1 MADKNFEQAKNLLLG
16 AVDAVIAIAASS
28 QSHSNTAPGVRS
40 TLSATG
46 RPTTPLSGGSSVTSL
61 PSTSTGRPI
70 SSGSSSLEEHRRLF
84 GYQPNKGSVTKSRSR
99 GGSSR
104 EGKAHANKVLSNG
117 RRKASEIQV
126 DYILRLHQ
134 SSQ

>member
-99 GGSSR
+99 GGSKPRGKGARKQSIKQWKK
-104 EGKAHANKVLSNG
+104 EGIRDPSG
-117 RRKASEIQV
+117 
-126 DYILRLHQ
+126 LHTST
-134 SSQ
+134 SSK